1 MSETC
6 GCPICL
12 HPDAFDDVVKR
23 HVRYHSA
30 FWENPAAWGPK
41 LHAMGGLS
49 LPDSWPEPRNS
60 KPQLSAPVKPVVIPS
75 LPPLWQQAVN
85 FVQDTVKHVA
95 AGMPTVEIAEFER
108 RLAICAACP
117 RYLAESDRCSVCGC
131 HLRLKATRELSV
143 CPENRWAIDP
153 NAIIPPCADCEPT

>member
-1 MSETC
+1 MKREQC
-6 GCPICL
+6 ECPLCL
-12 HPDAFDDVVKR
+12 YYDRFPAYVQNHD
-23 HVRYHSA
+23 RYHDLY
-30 FWENPAAWGPK
+30 WINPSVIGPQ
-41 LHAMGGLS
+41 LYAIANLEP
-49 LPDSWPEPRNS
+49 PDHWPESIQTRSQPT
-60 KPQLSAPVKPVVIPS
+60 

-108 RLAICAACP
+108 RLTICAACP